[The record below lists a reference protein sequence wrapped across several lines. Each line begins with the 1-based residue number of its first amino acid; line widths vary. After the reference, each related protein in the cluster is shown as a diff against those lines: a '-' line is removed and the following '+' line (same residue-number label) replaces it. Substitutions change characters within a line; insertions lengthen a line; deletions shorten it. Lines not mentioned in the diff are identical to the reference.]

1 MLAALPLSS
10 SMLCQRLA
18 LLSGATRREQ
28 PVKPSALPDDSP
40 NWDKVVPIVAQPEV
54 EDISPSSVR

>member
-40 NWDKVVPIVAQPEV
+40 NWDSFLAKPKDLHICC
-54 EDISPSSVR
+54 INLC